1 MIDRFVANKFGILNF
16 WYYYDLQEF
25 KLENGKIIF
34 RGNNGSGKSVT
45 TQSFIPLLLDGNKN
59 PSRLDPFGTKS
70 RQIGNY
76 LIMNE
81 DDEDR
86 IAYLYIEFKKPSS
99 DIYITIGMGLRAK
112 KGKSGV
118 ESWYFILKDGRRI
131 NKDLKLYK
139 RQQGED
145 YPLTAKEFKNK
156 LLEDNGINVFTENQS
171 EYMRK
176 VNEHLYGYSNIDDY
190 KDLLNLLIQ
199 LRSPKLSKD
208 FKPTVI
214 YEILESSL
222 STLSD
227 EDLRPMAEAMDNMDS
242 LNEGI
247 QDLEKSLSIIRN
259 LKKEFDNYN
268 KYVLYKKGNNF
279 KNAKDELNTQKN
291 KLKNLEYDLEIK
303 QNNIKEKESELE
315 NLERIKKNA
324 EIKSENLKNSEV
336 FKIRKDINTYNTDLE
351 KLQNTL
357 EIQKNKYN
365 EKVSKLRKIEEKI
378 DDLDKKNYKN
388 NKNLEGLL
396 LDEKNLSQDAYFH
409 PINKIDKNELDK
421 EYNFN
426 FLIEEINNFKILVDD
441 IYNDILKYKNKY
453 ENLSNLEKN
462 IDLISQN
469 IKIYKHKLENS
480 QEYLTNI
487 KTELT
492 EKINIY
498 IKDTTELKLKK
509 DTLDEIFSK
518 IYDIKNKYEY
528 SKIMDIIKSVR
539 DILHEEFL
547 NKKLELENK
556 LKSNEENKT
565 SLEKEI
571 ENLKSLKE
579 IFDEENDYLET
590 KKILDENNIN
600 YEVFYKTIK
609 FKETIDINKKK
620 IIEKSLLKMGIL
632 NSFIIAKE
640 DKKKVLELLNKNTY
654 KILSESDYLN
664 QNIDKA
670 SSIYKYFDLENSDF
684 NRLYK
689 DEIINILYSIKCKD
703 IKNSSTYIDE
713 NYGYKIGIINGKV
726 DANYILKYIGST
738 SREEYRIKQIESI
751 QNKMND
757 IQISIEN
764 LKLDIKNIENRD
776 IKLQTEINNF
786 PNDKDIIAAIELIE
800 EDEERLNSE
809 ESKLVYQEEEH
820 KKCKNEFEKIKR
832 ILFDKTNGINLP
844 LEEELYKELRTNI
857 ETYKSIIDDIKEV
870 HKQILNNNKQRELL
884 KNNEDDLNDDIET
897 IDLEKSSLIL
907 EIKNKNESIKS
918 LEEVLNTLGAGKVD
932 KEMEIVTKILSTYPD
947 KIQSLKSEIV
957 RLDEK
962 INNDSHNIKYIENIV
977 YEKQN
982 IASICEEVFYN
993 ELRLNYIESLQGLS
1007 GEEALTWILKNVKQ
1021 YKNEKINISE
1031 RIYSIIANYEHELT
1045 DYNMKKILRF
1055 DDYKETENKVIN
1067 DILKDAIRVDLSFK
1081 FNQKWLNIYKLET
1094 TLNYIL
1100 ETNKLLISKQERQ
1113 VFEDILLN
1121 TISTKVSA
1129 KIGRAK
1135 SWVKSINTLMNEM
1148 DTSNGLKL
1156 SLKWE
1161 PKKSD
1166 NEEELDTKKLV
1177 ELFRKSQFITE
1188 NDKTQ
1193 ISNHFKSQL
1202 KNKKR
1207 DLLNEGSFKSYGII
1221 IKEILDYRTWFE
1233 FKLLFLKDNKNK
1245 EMTNNEFFR
1254 LSGGEKAM
1262 SMYVPL
1268 FAAVN
1273 ARYDSADKKDC
1284 PRIISLDE
1292 AFAGVDEQNI
1302 YNMFKLVESLDLDY
1316 VLNSQVLWG
1325 TYDSVK
1331 SLAIYE
1337 LTRGGKDIVIPIRY
1351 TWNGKEKILDI

>member
-70 RQIGNY
+70 RKIGNY
-76 LIMNE
+76 LLMNE

-99 DIYITIGMGLRAK
+99 EIYITIGMGLRAK

-139 RQQGED
+139 SQQGED

-156 LLEDNGINVFTENQS
+156 ILGDNGINVFTENQS

-222 STLSD
+222 STLGD

-268 KYVLYKKGNNF
+268 KYVLYKKGSNF
-279 KNAKDELNTQKN
+279 KSAKDELKIQKD
-291 KLKNLEYDLEIK
+291 KLKNLEYDLENK
-303 QNNIKEKESELE
+303 QNNIKDKECELE
-315 NLERIKKNA
+315 DLERTKKNA
-324 EIKSENLKNSEV
+324 EIKSESLKNSEV
-336 FKIRKDINTYNTDLE
+336 FKIRKDINTYNKDLE
-351 KLQNTL
+351 KLQNSL

-365 EKVSKLRKIEEKI
+365 EKSTKLSEIENKI
-378 DDLDKKNYKN
+378 DNLDNENYKKNKEL
-388 NKNLEGLL
+388 KDLL
-396 LDEKNLSQDAYFH
+396 LDEQNLSQYVYFH

-426 FLIEEINNFKILVDD
+426 FLIEEINNFKVLVDD

-453 ENLSNLEKN
+453 ESLSNLEKN
-462 IDLISQN
+462 IDSILQN

-492 EKINIY
+492 EKINMY
-498 IKDTTELKLKK
+498 IKDTTELKLNKN
-509 DTLDEIFSK
+509 TLDDIFSR

-528 SKIMDIIKSVR
+528 SKIMDIIKSDG
-539 DILHEEFL
+539 DILHKEFFY
-547 NKKLELENK
+547 KKIELENR
-556 LKSNEENKT
+556 LEVNEDKKT

-571 ENLKSLKE
+571 EKLKSLKE
-579 IFDEENDYLET
+579 IFDEEDDFLET
-590 KKILDENNIN
+590 KKILDDNNIN
-600 YEVFYKTIK
+600 YEIFYKTIK
-609 FKETIDINKKK
+609 FKEAVDINQKK

-640 DKKKVLELLNKNTY
+640 DEKKALKLLNKNTY
-654 KILSESDYLN
+654 KILSESDCLN
-664 QNIDKA
+664 ENIGRT

-684 NRLYK
+684 NKLHK
-689 DEIINILYSIKCKD
+689 EKIINILYSIKCED

-713 NYGYKIGIINGKV
+713 NGGYKIGIINGKV
-726 DANYILKYIGST
+726 YSNYILKYIGST

-751 QNKMND
+751 QNKIND
-757 IQISIEN
+757 IQISIDN
-764 LKLDIKNIENRD
+764 LKLDIKNIEDRD
-776 IKLQTEINNF
+776 TKLQNEIDNF
-786 PNDKDIIAAIELIE
+786 PDDKDIIAAIELIE
-800 EDEERLNSE
+800 EDEEKLNSE
-809 ESKLVYQEEEH
+809 ESKLLYQEEEH
-820 KKCKNEFEKIKR
+820 KKCKNEFEKIKM
-832 ILFDKTNGINLP
+832 ILFDKTNGINIP

-857 ETYKSIIDDIKEV
+857 EAYKDIIDEIKEV

-884 KNNEDDLNDDIET
+884 KSNEDDLNDDIET
-897 IDLEKSSLIL
+897 IDLEKSDLIL
-907 EIKNKNESIKS
+907 EIKNKKESIKS

-932 KEMEIVTKILSTYPD
+932 KEMQIVTKILSTYPD
-947 KIQSLKSEIV
+947 KIESLKIEKA
-957 RLDEK
+957 RLGEK
-962 INNDSHNIKYIENIV
+962 INNDLDSIKVIKNIID
-977 YEKQN
+977 EKQN

-1007 GEEALTWILKNVKQ
+1007 VEEALKWILKNANQ
-1021 YKNEKINISE
+1021 YKNEKNNPSE
-1031 RIYSIIANYEHELT
+1031 RIYSTIANCEHELI
-1045 DYNMKKILRF
+1045 DYNIKKIRRF
-1055 DDYKETENKVIN
+1055 DDYKENENKVIN

-1081 FNQKWLNIYKLET
+1081 FKQKWLNIYKLES
-1094 TLNYIL
+1094 TLNDIL
-1100 ETNKLLISKQERQ
+1100 ELNKLLISKQERE

-1121 TISTKVSA
+1121 TISTKISA

-1135 SWVKSINTLMNEM
+1135 SWIKSINTLMNEV

-1156 SLKWE
+1156 SLKWD

-1177 ELFRKSQFITE
+1177 ELFRKVQFITE

-1207 DLLNEGSFKSYGII
+1207 DLLNEGSFKSYETI

-1233 FKLLFLKDNKNK
+1233 FKLFFLKDNKNK

-1273 ARYDSADKKDC
+1273 ARYDSADKRDC

-1331 SLAIYE
+1331 SIAIYE
-1337 LTRGGKDIVIPIRY
+1337 LRREVKDIVIPIRY